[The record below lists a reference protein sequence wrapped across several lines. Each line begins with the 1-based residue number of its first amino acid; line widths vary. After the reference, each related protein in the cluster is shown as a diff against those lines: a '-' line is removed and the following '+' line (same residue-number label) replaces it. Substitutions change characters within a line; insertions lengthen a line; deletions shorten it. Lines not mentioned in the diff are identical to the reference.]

1 MSNMRKGL
9 LSVVLLLLSVS
20 GYAQGVCE
28 VKHSGYDRLELS
40 FTVSDKLTIDELSL
54 YGQPFSLVAIDGF
67 DHSSEIGSPSL
78 PTMRYM
84 IEAPLCDGI
93 HVQIV
98 SETHL
103 LLDGDSLG
111 VTHKVAPVQPSVCKT
126 ASRNSNSLAF
136 NDKAYTTNAFFGLPP
151 VSTLPVGVARDRNLA
166 EVVFSPVQYNPV
178 TNQFLVYTQV
188 EAVLT
193 YDNPDVAATKTM
205 KRLHYSPAF
214 SCGVKTLNTLGDT
227 KDVTLNAPIR
237 YLIVSNSLFRGKF
250 DEFVNWKR
258 RTGFIVDVAYTD
270 DAAVGTTQTS
280 IRNYIRQ
287 QYTGATSERP
297 APTYVL
303 LIGDVAQIPAKT
315 YSDGGDSFVSDL
327 EYACW
332 TSTDNIPDCYYGR
345 FSAQT
350 STQLTPQV
358 EKTLM
363 YERYEFP
370 DPSFLDRAVLI
381 AGVDGGNS
389 GDHGYTHADPTMDYA
404 AKNYVNGDGKNQPG
418 GSDFYKYA
426 TVTEYKNNTSINMN
440 ATNVTVKSNSFDSEI
455 RSLYVNGAG
464 WMNYSAH
471 GGHDS
476 WSIPEF
482 SNSHVASLNNSKK
495 FGVMIGNCCLSG
507 KFDESAC
514 FGETLLRRNNYCGAV
529 GYIGG
534 SSYTYWGEDVYWAV
548 GYRSSISANMTQQYN
563 SSRTGAYDHLFHTH
577 GEAFSEWAPTLGSIV
592 MYGNMAVQS
601 SGSSLKTYYWRI
613 YHAFGDPSLIPWLT
627 QAKDMPL
634 SYDGFRVGATSVTI
648 AAAPYAYVALTDA
661 DTALLAAA
669 IAGSDGVATLTLNRV
684 MDSGSYVI
692 AATAQNYKPSL
703 VELSVNDTTVISS
716 VWNETTATLKCYPN
730 PAVTTVTLV
739 VTLYEKSVQYEIVDV
754 SGRKLYTESVENA
767 STPHT
772 VDVSS
777 LIPGTYLVRATGDNF
792 NASTKILVA
801 R

>member
-1 MSNMRKGL
+1 MKKGL
-9 LSVVLLLLSVS
+9 LSVALLLLSVY
-20 GYAQGVCE
+20 GFAQGSCE
-28 VKHSGYDRLELS
+28 VKMSSYERLELS
-40 FTVSDKLTIDELSL
+40 FSAPEKLSVGEVSLFGS
-54 YGQPFSLVAIDGF
+54 PFSLVTIDGF
-67 DHSSEIGSPSL
+67 GQSSEIGSPSL

-93 HVQIV
+93 RVQVV
-98 SETHL
+98 SESHVV
-103 LLDGDSLG
+103 LDGDSLG
-111 VTHKVAPVQPSVCKT
+111 VTHKVAPVQPSLCKT
-126 ASRNSNSLAF
+126 ASRNSNTLAL
-136 NDKAYTTNAFFGLPP
+136 NSKAYTSDTFFGLAP
-151 VSTLPVGVARDRNLA
+151 VTTAHVGVARDRNLA

-188 EAVLT
+188 EVVLT
-193 YDNPDVAATKTM
+193 YVNPDVAGTKAM

-214 SCGVKTLNTLGDT
+214 SSGAKTINTLDNS
-227 KDVTLNAPIR
+227 KAITLNAPIR
-237 YLIVSNSLFRGKF
+237 YLIVSYSLFRGKL

-258 RTGFIVDVAYTD
+258 RTGFLVDVVYTD
-270 DAAVGTTQTS
+270 DAAVGSTQTS

-287 QYTGATSERP
+287 QYTGATAERP
-297 APTYVL
+297 APTFL
-303 LIGDVAQIPAKT
+303 LLVGDVAQLPAKT
-315 YSDGGDSFVSDL
+315 YSDDGESFVSDL
-327 EYACW
+327 DYALW
-332 TSTDNIPDCYYGR
+332 TSGDNIPDCYYGR

-350 STQLTPQV
+350 ITQLTPQI
-358 EKTLM
+358 EKTLL

-370 DPSFLDRAVLI
+370 DPTYLDRALLI
-381 AGVDGGNS
+381 AGVDGGNT

-404 AKNYVNGDGKNQPG
+404 AKLYVNGDSKSQIG
-418 GSDFYKYA
+418 GDDFYKYGY
-426 TVTEYKNNTSINMN
+426 VVEYKNNTSINMN
-440 ATNVTVKSNSFDSEI
+440 ATNVTVKSNSFDTEI
-455 RSLYVNGAG
+455 RSLYVRGAG

-471 GGHDS
+471 GGS
-476 WSIPEF
+476 NCWATPEF
-482 SNSHVASLNNSKK
+482 NNSQVSSLNNSKRL
-495 FGVMIGNCCLSG
+495 GIMVGNCCQSG
-507 KFDESAC
+507 KFDDNTC
-514 FGETLLRRNNYCGAV
+514 FGEALLRRDNYCGAA

-563 SSRTGAYDHLFHTH
+563 SSNTGAYDHLFHTH
-577 GEAFSEWAPTLGSIV
+577 GEAFSEWAPTLGSLV

-601 SGSSLKTYYWRI
+601 SNSSLKNYYWRI

-648 AAAPYAYVALTDA
+648 TAAPYSYVALTDA

-669 IAGSDGVATLTLNRV
+669 IAGSDGVASLTLNRV

-703 VELSVNDTTVISS
+703 IELSVNDSTVISS
-716 VWNETTATLKCYPN
+716 TWNETTATLKCYPN
-730 PAVTTVTLV
+730 PAATTVTLV

-777 LIPGTYLVRATGDNF
+777 LIPGTYLVRAKGDDF